1 MKNWKKMFK
10 YAGVTFASLALLAAC
25 GGDTEGTPD
34 GSADGGD
41 VEITD
46 EEVNLEVWLTPQWQ
60 GVYDADEEGADY
72 DSFFLEA
79 AKLYNEEHP
88 NVNIDV
94 QVVPGDQRDS
104 NLSVALETDSLPNV
118 FFDSTFV
125 LSTWAHQGISLPLN
139 DVISDESRE
148 DISDSIWENVTIN
161 DNVYFYPFSQ
171 NQGTMV
177 YNADMLAA
185 AGLEE
190 YMAEA
195 DEIASWT
202 TDELREVLTA
212 LKETNPD
219 VAPYGFYSMNNQ
231 ADTWNMMY
239 LRLFGN
245 EFYDEEGLLTVNE
258 PSGVESL
265 EYIQSLDND
274 GLLVEGAES
283 LTSNEVNAMFQN
295 QEVAISFINTVL
307 YNNML
312 SDMEANV
319 IDSFDARLVN
329 IASAE
334 DVAPPVFTY
343 VLGSVVM
350 DTLDE
355 VENEVAKDFVKFY
368 SEHPE
373 LVNASTN
380 TLPIRSSVSEANA
393 DELPLLEAYNANEE
407 YIINFSNNMAG
418 YAEFRNVFFPEI
430 QAMLIGEKTPQEA
443 LDSLVENGN
452 KIIET
457 GNNQSLILD

>member
-10 YAGVTFASLALLAAC
+10 DAGVTLASLAILAAC

-34 GSADGGD
+34 GSADGGE

-60 GVYDADEEGADY
+60 GVYDAHEDGADY

-148 DISDSIWENVTIN
+148 DISESIWDNVTIN
-161 DNVYFYPFSQ
+161 DDVYFYPFSQ

-190 YMAEA
+190 YMGEPN
-195 DEIASWT
+195 EIVSWT
-202 TDELREVLTA
+202 TDELREILTA
-212 LKETNPD
+212 LKETNPA

-245 EFYDEEGLLTVNE
+245 EFYGEDGLLTVNE
-258 PSGVESL
+258 ASGVESL

-295 QEVAISFINTVL
+295 QEVAISFTNTVL

-334 DVAPPVFTY
+334 EVDPPVFTY
-343 VLGSVVM
+343 VLGSIVM

-355 VENEVAKDFVKFY
+355 VENEVAKDFVRFY

-430 QAMLIGEKTPQEA
+430 QAVLIGEKTPQEA

-452 KIIET
+452 QIIET